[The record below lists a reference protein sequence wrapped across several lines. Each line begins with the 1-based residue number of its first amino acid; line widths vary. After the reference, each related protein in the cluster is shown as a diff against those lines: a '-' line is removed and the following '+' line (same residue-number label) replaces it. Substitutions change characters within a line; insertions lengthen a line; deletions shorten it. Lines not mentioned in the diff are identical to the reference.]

1 MSKTQTHGLRL
12 ALFSMIFLLI
22 LAGCGS
28 NSTSGNG
35 SGNRTSSNPVT
46 LNLGY
51 FPNLTH
57 AVALVG
63 VGNGTFKKDLGAGVN
78 LQTKTFN
85 AGPAEVQALL
95 AGSIDVAF
103 VGPSPAISGYTQSHN
118 TALKVIAGA
127 SSAGVEFVVQA
138 NSKITSPADLANKK
152 IADPQKGGTQDVAL
166 RTYLA
171 QHGLKSSDNG
181 GNVQIISTDN
191 ASILTLF
198 KTGKIDGAW
207 MPEPWATR
215 LVVEGKG
222 KVFLNESTLWPSGQ
236 FATTIV
242 VVRQAFYNAHPDVVK
257 LFLQA
262 DVETVQYIKSNT
274 AQAEQIA
281 NAQIQQITGS
291 ATKAAELPLA
301 FQDLQVTYDPLAST
315 ITEQANRS
323 YALGFVKSQP
333 NLSSFYDLGPLNS
346 VLTAKGLATVATS

>member
-1 MSKTQTHGLRL
+1 
-12 ALFSMIFLLI
+12 
-22 LAGCGS
+22 
-28 NSTSGNG
+28 
-35 SGNRTSSNPVT
+35 VT

-57 AVALVG
+57 TVALVG
-63 VGNGTFKKDLGAGVN
+63 VGNGTFKKDLGSGVN

-85 AGPAEVQALL
+85 AGPAEIQALIS
-95 AGSIDVAF
+95 GSIDIAF
-103 VGPSPAISGYTQSHN
+103 VGPSPAINGYTQSHG

-138 NSKITSPADLANKK
+138 NEKISSPADLANKK

-166 RTYLA
+166 RNYLQ

-215 LVVEGKG
+215 LVIEGKG
-222 KVFLNESTLWPSGQ
+222 KVFLNENTLWPNGQ

-257 LFLQA
+257 QFLQA
-262 DVETVQYIKSNT
+262 DVETVQYIKSNSAA
-274 AQAEQIA
+274 AQQTA
-281 NAQIQQITGS
+281 NAQIQKITGS
-291 ATKAAELPLA
+291 PTRADELPAA

-315 ITEQANRS
+315 INEQADR
-323 YALGFVKSQP
+323 AFTLGFVKTKP
-333 NLSSFYDLGPLNS
+333 DLTSFYNLGPLNS
-346 VLTAKGLATVATS
+346 VLTSKGLATVTTS

>member
-1 MSKTQTHGLRL
+1 MKNIYTRGSRL
-12 ALFSMIFLLI
+12 ALFSLVCLFI

-28 NSTSGNG
+28 NASSSG
-35 SGNRTSSNPVT
+35 SGAVT
-46 LNLGY
+46 LHLGY

-57 AVALVG
+57 TVALVG
-63 VGNGTFKKDLGAGVN
+63 VANGTFKKDLGSGVD

-95 AGSIDVAF
+95 AGSIDIAF
-103 VGPSPAISGYTQSHN
+103 VGPSPAISGYTQSHG

-127 SSAGVEFVVQA
+127 SSGGVEFVVQA
-138 NSKITSPADLANKK
+138 SSHINGPADLANKK

-166 RTYLA
+166 RNYLS
-171 QHGLKSSDNG
+171 QHGLKSSDAG

-191 ASILTLF
+191 ASILSLF
-198 KTGKIDGAW
+198 KTGRIDGAW

-222 KVFLNESTLWPSGQ
+222 KVFLNEGSLWPNNQ

-242 VVRQAFYNAHPDVVK
+242 VARQAFYNAHPDLIK

-262 DVETVQYIKSNT
+262 EVETVQYIKDNS
-274 AQAEQIA
+274 AQAQQIA

-291 ATKAAELPLA
+291 PTKANELPLA
-301 FQDLQVTYDPLAST
+301 FQDLQITYDPLVST
-315 ITEQANRS
+315 ISEQASRS
-323 YALGFVKSQP
+323 YALGFIRSQP
-333 NLSSFYDLGPLNS
+333 DLSSFYNLGPLNA
-346 VLTAKGLATVATS
+346 VLTSKGLATVATS

>member
-1 MSKTQTHGLRL
+1 MNKVHAHGLRL
-12 ALFSMIFLLI
+12 ALFSMLFLLI

-28 NSTSGNG
+28 SSSSGNG
-35 SGNRTSSNPVT
+35 TSGSPVT
-46 LNLGY
+46 LHLGY

-57 AVALVG
+57 SVALVG
-63 VGNGTFKKDLGAGVN
+63 VGNGTFKKDLGTGVN

-85 AGPAEVQALL
+85 AGPAEIQALL
-95 AGSIDVAF
+95 AGSIDIAF

-118 TALKVIAGA
+118 SALKVIAGA

-138 NSKITSPADLANKK
+138 NSQIHGPADLANKK

-171 QHGLKSSDNG
+171 QNGLKSSDDG

-198 KTGKIDGAW
+198 KTGRIDGAW

-222 KVFLNESTLWPSGQ
+222 RVFLNENTLWPAGQ

-242 VVRQAFYNAHPDVVK
+242 VVRQAFYNAHPDIVK
-257 LFLQA
+257 TFLQA
-262 DVETVQYIKSNT
+262 DVETVQYIKANT
-274 AQAEQIA
+274 SQAEQIA

-291 ATKAAELPLA
+291 STRADELAQA

-315 ITEQANRS
+315 INEQANRAFS
-323 YALGFVKSQP
+323 LGFVKSKP
-333 NLSSFYDLGPLNS
+333 DLSSFYNLGPLNS
-346 VLTAKGLATVATS
+346 VLTSKGLATVATS